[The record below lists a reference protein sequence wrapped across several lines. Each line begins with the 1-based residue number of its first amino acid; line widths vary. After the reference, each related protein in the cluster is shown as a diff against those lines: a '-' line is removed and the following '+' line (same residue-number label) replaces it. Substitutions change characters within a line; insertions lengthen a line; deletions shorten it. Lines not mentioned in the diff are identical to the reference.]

1 MECLNSFD
9 CHDQEEKVL
18 FFIICNKEEKEDKK
32 KTGGISRIL
41 KDLIRYWRYV
51 EHMINRIFLLKDRT

>member
-9 CHDQEEKVL
+9 CHDHEEKVL

-32 KTGGISRIL
+32 TGGIPRIL
-41 KDLIRYWRYV
+41 KDWYV
-51 EHMINRIFLLKDRT
+51 TGATSSIW